1 MNPILNDILT
11 TLGGVGVILAG
22 LFIYFGKLQ
31 LEKYKKKLEKS
42 NLRLKTLLDQG
53 VHVTKSRFDKEF
65 EIYQEL
71 WASLV
76 ELKFTTLALR
86 PMLDQ
91 VPVDKTKEEVKHE
104 RLKSFAKANNE
115 FVTLLNKYTPF
126 YSSEVDQSLKDIN
139 TLCRHEAIDY
149 ELLDPYDKEYRKQQ
163 QENSEKLLSLIDNC
177 AQLIKKRIDSLSVVG
192 AAP

>member
-11 TLGGVGVILAG
+11 TLGGVGVILTG
-22 LFIYFGKLQ
+22 LFVYFGKLQ
-31 LEKYKKKLEKS
+31 LEKYKKNLEKS

-91 VPVDKTKEEVKHE
+91 VPADKTDGEVKSD
-104 RLKSFAKANNE
+104 RLTKFSKASNE

-126 YSSEVDQSLKDIN
+126 YSNEVDESLKVIN
-139 TLCRHEAIDY
+139 KICRHEAIDY
-149 ELLDPYDKEYRKQQ
+149 ELLKPHDKGYWEKQR
-163 QENSEKLLSLIDNC
+163 ENQDKLLAEIDIC

-192 AAP
+192 TAP